1 MPMILVA
8 SLLLVQAPAAA
19 SPAQPVQPIDVT
31 GQKKP
36 KEVCKVIEVTGS
48 RMRQRVCKKEG
59 GDFDLGP
66 NVSDAA
72 APGMFKS
79 RPVAQPGGLSGPSPQ

>member
-19 SPAQPVQPIDVT
+19 SPAQQPIDVT

-59 GDFDLGP
+59 GNFDLGP
-66 NVSDAA
+66 NVTDAA
-72 APGMFKS
+72 APGMFK
-79 RPVAQPGGLSGPSPQ
+79 PQAVGQVGGFGAPPK

>member
-1 MPMILVA
+1 MPMILVV
-8 SLLLVQAPAAA
+8 SLLLVQAPAA
-19 SPAQPVQPIDVT
+19 SPPPQQPIDVT

-48 RMRQRVCKKEG
+48 RMRQRVCKKVG

-66 NVSDAA
+66 NVTDSA
-72 APGMFKS
+72 APGMFKLQA
-79 RPVAQPGGLSGPSPQ
+79 VDTVGGFGPPPK

>member
-1 MPMILVA
+1 MPMFLVA
-8 SLLLVQAPAAA
+8 SLLLVQAPPAAPA
-19 SPAQPVQPIDVT
+19 SQQPIDVN
-31 GQKKP
+31 GQKKS

-66 NVSDAA
+66 NVTDAT
-72 APGMFKS
+72 APGMFK
-79 RPVAQPGGLSGPSPQ
+79 PQAVDKGGGFGPPPK

>member
-48 RMRQRVCKKEG
+48 RMRQRVCKKVG

-66 NVSDAA
+66 NVTDSA
-72 APGMFKS
+72 APGMFK
-79 RPVAQPGGLSGPSPQ
+79 PQAVDTVGGFGPPPK

>member
-1 MPMILVA
+1 MILVV
-8 SLLLVQAPAAA
+8 SLLLVQAPAA
-19 SPAQPVQPIDVT
+19 SPPPQQPIDVT

-48 RMRQRVCKKEG
+48 RMRQRVCKKVG

-66 NVSDAA
+66 NVTDSA
-72 APGMFKS
+72 APGMFK
-79 RPVAQPGGLSGPSPQ
+79 PQAVDTVGGFGPPPK